1 MSIIELYNK
10 IKAAFRAKRLVKSL
24 KNGFIRGRELARI
37 NAKLRKWLQELASIA
52 KTITVYF
59 SFLEIKSVLNYPATT
74 FLSLLDGVIA
84 GRVKL
89 VSVTV

>member
-37 NAKLRKWLQELASIA
+37 NAKLRKWLKELASVA
-52 KTITVYF
+52 KTFTVYF
-59 SFLEIKSVLNYPATT
+59 SFLGVESTLQYRESFLSVLD
-74 FLSLLDGVIA
+74 SIIA
-84 GRVKL
+84 DRVKL
-89 VSVTV
+89 LAIYV